1 MVKSLYTK
9 GLVFFAVGITFLMF
23 SSATA
28 VQTVHA
34 SPIMNALEKAEKTKH
49 FLPENQHLFSN
60 LNCDSIDSF
69 KEILS
74 KVESLSENTNCEY
87 RIISS
92 DIISLIEG
100 KSSEKIPMNLNGL
113 LDLLIMLIAILIQTI
128 TAFVLF
134 SLLMLYSIFGETLT
148 TIFDNI
154 ANFFHSIIASILS
167 KIAGFLYSAIEPF
180 IDIIGGFLESMNLI
194 WLDIIFNSF
203 LMILI
208 FLMGI

>member
-113 LDLLIMLIAILIQTI
+113 LDLLIMLIAIFIGI
-128 TAFVLF
+128 IEAFVF
-134 SLLMLYSIFGETLT
+134 FLLLILYEPLT

-154 ANFFHSIIASILS
+154 LDFFYLIILSILS
-167 KIAGFLYSAIEPF
+167 NFANFLYPVIEPF
-180 IDIIGGFLESMNLI
+180 IDIIIGFLESMNLMG
-194 WLDIIFNSF
+194 LAIIFKFFVIF
-203 LMILI
+203 LIL
-208 FLMGI
+208 LMGI